1 MEGIMRTVARW
12 SPFREFAPFASFPE
26 GETYFG
32 EFPFPSLA
40 MSYEPTPLMRVDVT
54 EDEAAYI
61 VKAEIPGMKKE
72 DIAVSID
79 GNTVSITAEVKRE
92 KLVHPTAK
100 MLRSECYYGSVF
112 RKLTLPF
119 DVNAAK
125 AEASYEAGVLKLMLP
140 KSAGSEVRRLAI
152 H

>member
-1 MEGIMRTVARW
+1 MRSVARW
-12 SPFREFAPFASFPE
+12 NPFREFAPFALFPE
-26 GETYFG
+26 GETYLG
-32 EFPFPSLA
+32 EFPFRPVA
-40 MSYEPTPLMRVDVT
+40 MDYEPAPLMRIDMT
-54 EDEAAYI
+54 EDGAAYI

-79 GNTVSITAEVKRE
+79 GSTVTITAEVKRE
-92 KLVHPTAK
+92 KDVKEEKT
-100 MLRSECYYGSVF
+100 LRSERYYGSVS
-112 RKLTLPF
+112 RMLKLPL

-140 KSAGSEVRRLAI
+140 KAPGTEVRRLAI

>member
-1 MEGIMRTVARW
+1 MRTLARW
-12 SPFREFAPFASFPE
+12 NPFREFAPFASFPE

-32 EFPFPSLA
+32 EFPLPLA
-40 MSYEPTPLMRVDVT
+40 MGYEPTPLMRVDVT
-54 EDEAAYI
+54 EDEAAYM

-92 KLVHPTAK
+92 KQVSPAAK
-100 MLRSECYYGSVF
+100 TLRSECYYGSVF

-140 KSAGSEVRRLAI
+140 KAPGSEVRRLAI

>member
-1 MEGIMRTVARW
+1 MRTLARW
-12 SPFREFAPFASFPE
+12 NPFRELAPFASFPE

-40 MSYEPTPLMRVDVT
+40 MGYEPTPLMRVEVT
-54 EDEAAYI
+54 EDEVCYI
-61 VKAEIPGMKKE
+61 VKAEIPGMKKD

-79 GNTVSITAEVKRE
+79 GSTVSITAEVKRE
-92 KLVHPTAK
+92 KQVNPAAK
-100 MLRSECYYGSVF
+100 VLRGECYYGSVF

-140 KSAGSEVRRLAI
+140 KAPGSQARRLAI